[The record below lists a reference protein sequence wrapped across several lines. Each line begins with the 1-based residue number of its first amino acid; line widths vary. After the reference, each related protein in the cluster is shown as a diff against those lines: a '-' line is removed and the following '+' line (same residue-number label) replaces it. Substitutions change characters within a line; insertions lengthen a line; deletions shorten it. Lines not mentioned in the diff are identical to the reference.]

1 MAATLI
7 SIIGPPAS
15 GKTTLAESLCAQLA
29 AEMVREDYA
38 GNPFLADSYLGKEEA
53 RLPGQLYFLVSRAG
67 QLSRASWPAR
77 GVRVSDYGFC
87 QDRIFAQLKL
97 GADELAIYEPLRARL
112 ENLVHPPDLLIRLTA
127 SPRVLLGRIAARGRG
142 FERVMTAE
150 FLETIDGLYARAAAE
165 AKCEVLAVDTG
176 QTDFRADSNVRE
188 LANTVRQ
195 LIGQKRL
202 SPQRTQRTQS
212 KK

>member
-15 GKTTLAESLCAQLA
+15 GKTTLAQSLCAHLA
-29 AEMVREDYA
+29 AELVREDYA
-38 GNPFLADSYLGKEEA
+38 GNPFLADSYMGKDEA

-67 QLSRASWPAR
+67 QLSRASWPQR

-97 GADELAIYEPLRARL
+97 NADELAIYEPLRARL
-112 ENLVHPPDLLIRLTA
+112 EKLIHPPDLLIRLTA
-127 SPRVLLGRIAARGRG
+127 SPQVLLGRIADRGRE

-150 FLETIDGLYARAAAE
+150 FLESIDGLYARAAGE

-176 QTDFRADSNVRE
+176 QTDFRSDSNVRE
-188 LANTVRQ
+188 LARRIRQ
-195 LIGQKRL
+195 LIADRG
-202 SPQRTQRTQS
+202 
-212 KK
+212 

>member
-15 GKTTLAESLCAQLA
+15 GKTTLAESLCAHLA
-29 AEMVREDYA
+29 AELVREDYA

-67 QLSRASWPAR
+67 QLSRASWPAQ

-87 QDRIFAQLKL
+87 QDRIFARLKL
-97 GADELAIYEPLRARL
+97 SPEELAMYEPIRARL
-112 ENLVHPPDLLIRLTA
+112 EDLVHPPDLLVRLTA
-127 SPRVLLGRIAARGRG
+127 SPRVLLARIADRGRE
-142 FERVMTAE
+142 FERVMNAK
-150 FLETIDGLYARAAAE
+150 FLESIDILYAIAAAE
-165 AKCEVLAVDTG
+165 AKCEVLAVDSD

-188 LANTVRQ
+188 LARTIRQ
-195 LIGQKRL
+195 LIADRE
-202 SPQRTQRTQS
+202 
-212 KK
+212 